1 MFYFFILLIIVCVL
15 IFVIKNQKNT
25 VPQSN
30 YSYKQKT
37 LMTDNEYEFLN
48 RLISA
53 FPNHHIFPQVSM
65 GAILDVSKAENK
77 NIQAG
82 RNTFN
87 KKIIDFI
94 IYSKDQKIVAVIEL
108 DDKTHDKD
116 KDDKRDAMLSQAK
129 YNLYRFDSRKKP
141 TVKELKNLIKL

>member
-1 MFYFFILLIIVCVL
+1 
-15 IFVIKNQKNT
+15 
-25 VPQSN
+25 
-30 YSYKQKT
+30 
-37 LMTDNEYEFLN
+37 
-48 RLISA
+48 
-53 FPNHHIFPQVSM
+53 M

>member
-1 MFYFFILLIIVCVL
+1 MLYLLILIIIVAVL

-25 VPQSN
+25 APQSN

-53 FPNHHIFPQVSM
+53 FPNHYIFPQVSM
-65 GAILDVSKAENK
+65 GAIMDVATADNK
-77 NIQAG
+77 RIQAG

-87 KKIIDFI
+87 RKIIDYI
-94 IYSKDQKIVAVIEL
+94 IYSKDKKIVAIIEL
-108 DDKTHDKD
+108 DDKTHNKD
-116 KDDKRDAMLSQAK
+116 KDDKRDAMLLQAK

-141 TVKELKNLIKL
+141 TVEELKNLIKL

>member
-1 MFYFFILLIIVCVL
+1 MLYLLILLIIVCVV

-25 VPQSN
+25 AKQSN

-37 LMTDNEYEFLN
+37 LMTDNEYDFFN
-48 RLISA
+48 RLTSA

-77 NIQAG
+77 SIQAG

-87 KKIIDFI
+87 KKIIDYI
-94 IYSKDQKIVAVIEL
+94 IYSKDKKIVAIIEL

-116 KDDKRDAMLSQAK
+116 KDEKRDAMLLQAK
-129 YNLYRFDSRKKP
+129 YNIYRFDSRKKP
-141 TVKELKNLIKL
+141 TVEELRNLIKV